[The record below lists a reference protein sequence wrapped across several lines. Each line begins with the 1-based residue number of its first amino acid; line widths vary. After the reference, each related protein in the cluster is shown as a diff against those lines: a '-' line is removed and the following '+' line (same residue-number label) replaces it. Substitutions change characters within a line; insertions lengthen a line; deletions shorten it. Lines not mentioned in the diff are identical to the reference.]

1 LRSARLYFESFKKAL
16 KAQPVIVISPHVGSA
31 PKSVIDAA
39 IKARDDP
46 DLKNKSG
53 LDEEDNYDEVWVVFD
68 TEGPQNRQRNLD
80 AKHAIERA
88 RQLGFHSAV
97 SNPSFE
103 YWLLIH
109 FVWYVKPF
117 KDGDAVCR
125 LLKKYIPDFDKGKDC
140 FSVTR
145 PHVQTAIGHAKRVF
159 AERCQHTS
167 DHPCDCHPCTE
178 VYRLVESLLSEA

>member
-1 LRSARLYFESFKKAL
+1 MRSARLYFESFKKAL
-16 KAQPVIVISPHVGSA
+16 RAQPVIVIAPHVGSA

-53 LDEEDNYDEVWVVFD
+53 LDGEDNYDEIWVIFD

-80 AKHAIERA
+80 AKHAIDRA
-88 RQLGFHSAV
+88 RQLGFHTAV

-109 FVWYVKPF
+109 FEWCVKPF

-125 LLKKYIPDFDKGKDC
+125 LLKNHIPDFDKGKDC
-140 FSVTR
+140 FSATR
-145 PHVQTAIGHAKRVF
+145 PRVQTAIGHAKRVF
-159 AERCQHTS
+159 AERC
-167 DHPCDCHPCTE
+167 
-178 VYRLVESLLSEA
+178 